1 MDAREEQKRSQ
12 SDWMYEIGS
21 KFPSKRGHFSW
32 VSSASVPPVPGEVKY
47 IGACDAPNQAGTHI
61 TTLLR
66 SDGVVEVRNGTA
78 ACDKMGTLVPVPGG
92 KWRVYKNIISPW
104 ASVSVGKFETAWLRA
119 DGHIDVMAAQ
129 YGPTNFGNLWTTV
142 EPPPGERYVAVSSG
156 AAHADGTSVSYLLR
170 DNGSV
175 DRRSTSTPSPMH
187 TSTRTTP
194 QVKTLQPEVDAT
206 SRTVVLH
213 KSNADTKLGIVLVSE
228 GGNVIVKQPGAE
240 GEAKG
245 LQEGDAIASI
255 NGNTPSSQHDATDM
269 LKAASGAIT
278 LQVASRA
285 FGKYVSMS
293 AGYYA
298 TYLVRDDG
306 AVDALSE
313 TVWPMAKPKDEKI
326 AGGKLVCTI
335 PAPAGTAYV
344 GVASQPGA
352 GVYYAGDSSKGQS
365 KLLSSEPK
373 PCFLI
378 RADGRIDYTTA
389 DGFAVATT
397 LEPPGWADAAG
408 RKYVGA
414 ACGHMGAGLTKGEC
428 GEPLAL
434 VVRSDGPVD
443 VVQCRKGGGQPVVL
457 KTIQPP
463 EGLRYLSATAGGYLL
478 RSDGRADLLH
488 QSIANVPL
496 WQFGGRVDKPIGTA
510 HPLFGQVTQ
519 TIAPQ
524 DPAPAAGGCCSV
536 Q

>member
-1 MDAREEQKRSQ
+1 
-12 SDWMYEIGS
+12 MYEIGS

-194 QVKTLQPEVDAT
+194 QVKTLFPLD
-206 SRTVVLH
+206 
-213 KSNADTKLGIVLVSE
+213 
-228 GGNVIVKQPGAE
+228 
-240 GEAKG
+240 
-245 LQEGDAIASI
+245 
-255 NGNTPSSQHDATDM
+255 
-269 LKAASGAIT
+269 ASGK
-278 LQVASRA
+278 VC
-285 FGKYVSMS
+285 GKYVCRS
-293 AGYYA
+293 AGYY
-298 TYLVRDDG
+298 TTFLVRDGG
-306 AVDALSE
+306 AVDVLESR
-313 TVWPMAKPKDEKI
+313 PLPCRSPKMRRLQV
-326 AGGKLVCTI
+326 ALVCTI

-463 EGLRYLSATAGGYLL
+463 EGLRYLSATAGGYLI